1 MKKSKMQ
8 FKDKNLPMI
17 TLILILVQS
26 FQVNA
31 MVPLKESPVDIIK
44 NRNKTVEEIIGNKD
58 EIKGETK
65 ERLKDVINSFMDF
78 NEFSRLAL
86 GKYWKERTGQ
96 EKKDFTNV
104 FQKLIRNS
112 SVKKL
117 EIYQADRIV
126 YEEPE
131 INGSKAK
138 VTTIAYKKRKEF
150 EITYKMHKV
159 DNEWKTYDMEID
171 GVSTARNYRDS
182 FYKQI
187 AKTSYKEMYDKL
199 VKKLENQK

>member
-1 MKKSKMQ
+1 MKESKMQ
-8 FKDKNLPMI
+8 FKNKNLSMI
-17 TLILILVQS
+17 SILILVQS
-26 FQVNA
+26 FQVSGIA
-31 MVPLKESPVDIIK
+31 AVEESPVEIIK

-58 EIKGETK
+58 EVKGETK
-65 ERLKDVINSFMDF
+65 ERLKDIINSFMDF
-78 NEFSRLAL
+78 NELSRLAL
-86 GKYWKERTGQ
+86 GKYWKERTKQ
-96 EKKDFTNV
+96 EKRDFVNV
-104 FQKLIRNS
+104 FQQLIRNS

-117 EIYQADRIV
+117 EIYRADRMV

-138 VTTIAYKKRKEF
+138 VTTIAYKKRKQF

-171 GVSTARNYRDS
+171 GVSTARSYRDS

-199 VKKLENQK
+199 VKRLENQK

>member
-1 MKKSKMQ
+1 MQ
-8 FKDKNLPMI
+8 FKDKTLPLI
-17 TLILILVQS
+17 ILILILVQS
-26 FQVNA
+26 FQVSA
-31 MVPLKESPVDIIK
+31 IVPGTESPVDIIK
-44 NRNKTVEEIIGNKD
+44 NRNRTVEEIIGNKD
-58 EIKGETK
+58 EINGETK
-65 ERLKDVINSFMDF
+65 EKLKDVINSFMDF

-86 GKYWKERTGQ
+86 GKYWKERTEQ
-96 EKKDFTNV
+96 EKKDFVNV

-117 EIYQADRIV
+117 EIYQADRMV

-171 GVSTARNYRDS
+171 GVSTARSYRDS

-199 VKKLENQK
+199 VKRLEKQK

>member
-1 MKKSKMQ
+1 MQ
-8 FKDKNLPMI
+8 FKNKNLPMI
-17 TLILILVQS
+17 IVIIILFQS
-26 FQVNA
+26 FQVIGIA
-31 MVPLKESPVDIIK
+31 AVEESPVEIIK
-44 NRNKTVEEIIGNKD
+44 NRNKTVEKIIGNKD
-58 EIKGETK
+58 EVKGETK
-65 ERLKDVINSFMDF
+65 ERLKDIINSFMDF
-78 NEFSRLAL
+78 NELSRLAL
-86 GKYWKERTGQ
+86 GKYWKERTKG
-96 EKKDFTNV
+96 EKRDFANV
-104 FQKLIRNS
+104 FQQLIRNS

-117 EIYQADRIV
+117 EIYQADRVV

-138 VTTIAYKKRKEF
+138 VTTIAYKKRKQF

-171 GVSTARNYRDS
+171 GVSTARSYRDS

>member
-1 MKKSKMQ
+1 MQ
-8 FKDKNLPMI
+8 FKNKSLPVI
-17 TLILILVQS
+17 ISIIILFLS
-26 FQVNA
+26 FQENGIA
-31 MVPLKESPVDIIK
+31 ETEKSPVDIIK
-44 NRNKTVEEIIGNKD
+44 SRNKTVEKIIGNKD
-58 EIKGETK
+58 EVSGETK

-78 NEFSRLAL
+78 NELSRIAL
-86 GKYWKERTGQ
+86 GKYWKERTEV
-96 EKKDFTNV
+96 EKKDFVNV
-104 FQKLIRNS
+104 FQQLIRNS

-117 EIYQADRIV
+117 EIYQADRMV

-138 VTTIAYKKRKEF
+138 VTTVAYKKRKQF
-150 EITYKMHKV
+150 EIIYKMHKV
-159 DNEWKTYDMEID
+159 DNEWKTYDLEID

-199 VKKLENQK
+199 VRRLENSK

>member
-1 MKKSKMQ
+1 MQ
-8 FKDKNLPMI
+8 FKNKNLSMI
-17 TLILILVQS
+17 ISLILVQS
-26 FQVNA
+26 FQVSGIA
-31 MVPLKESPVDIIK
+31 AVEESPVEIIK

-58 EIKGETK
+58 EVKGETK
-65 ERLKDVINSFMDF
+65 ERLKDIINSFMDF
-78 NEFSRLAL
+78 NELSRLAL
-86 GKYWKERTGQ
+86 GKYWKERTKQ
-96 EKKDFTNV
+96 EKRDFINV
-104 FQKLIRNS
+104 FQQLIRNS

-117 EIYQADRIV
+117 EIYQADRVV

-138 VTTIAYKKRKEF
+138 VTTIAYKKRKQF

-171 GVSTARNYRDS
+171 GVSTARSYRDS

-199 VKKLENQK
+199 VKRLENQK

>member
-1 MKKSKMQ
+1 MQ
-8 FKDKNLPMI
+8 FKNKNLSMI
-17 TLILILVQS
+17 SILILVQS
-26 FQVNA
+26 FQVSGIA
-31 MVPLKESPVDIIK
+31 AVEESPVEIIK

-58 EIKGETK
+58 EVKGETK
-65 ERLKDVINSFMDF
+65 ERLKDIINSFMDF
-78 NEFSRLAL
+78 NELSRLAL
-86 GKYWKERTGQ
+86 GKYWKERTKQ
-96 EKKDFTNV
+96 EKRDFANV
-104 FQKLIRNS
+104 FQQLIRNS

-117 EIYQADRIV
+117 EIYRADRMV

-138 VTTIAYKKRKEF
+138 VTTIAYKKRKQF

-171 GVSTARNYRDS
+171 GVSTARSYRDS

>member
-1 MKKSKMQ
+1 M
-8 FKDKNLPMI
+8 
-17 TLILILVQS
+17 
-26 FQVNA
+26 
-31 MVPLKESPVDIIK
+31 
-44 NRNKTVEEIIGNKD
+44 
-58 EIKGETK
+58 
-65 ERLKDVINSFMDF
+65 
-78 NEFSRLAL
+78 
-86 GKYWKERTGQ
+86 
-96 EKKDFTNV
+96 
-104 FQKLIRNS
+104 
-112 SVKKL
+112 
-117 EIYQADRIV
+117 V

-138 VTTIAYKKRKEF
+138 VTTIAYKKRKQF

-171 GVSTARNYRDS
+171 GVSTARSYRDS

>member
-1 MKKSKMQ
+1 MKESKMQ
-8 FKDKNLPMI
+8 FKNKNLSMI
-17 TLILILVQS
+17 IILILVQS
-26 FQVNA
+26 FQVSGIA
-31 MVPLKESPVDIIK
+31 AVEESPVEIIK

-58 EIKGETK
+58 EVKGETK
-65 ERLKDVINSFMDF
+65 ERLKDIINSFMDF
-78 NEFSRLAL
+78 NELSRLAL
-86 GKYWKERTGQ
+86 GKYWKERTKQ
-96 EKKDFTNV
+96 EKRDFVNV
-104 FQKLIRNS
+104 FQQLIRNS

-117 EIYQADRIV
+117 EIYRADRMV

-131 INGSKAK
+131 INDSKAK
-138 VTTIAYKKRKEF
+138 VTTIAYKKRKQF

-171 GVSTARNYRDS
+171 GVSTARSYRDS

-199 VKKLENQK
+199 VKRLENQK

>member
-1 MKKSKMQ
+1 MQ
-8 FKDKNLPMI
+8 LNKKNLSMI
-17 TLILILVQS
+17 IVIIILFQS
-26 FQVNA
+26 FLVSGIA
-31 MVPLKESPVDIIK
+31 VVEESPVEIIK
-44 NRNKTVEEIIGNKD
+44 NRNKTVADIIGNKD
-58 EIKGETK
+58 EVKGETK
-65 ERLKDVINSFMDF
+65 ERLKDIINSFMDF
-78 NEFSRLAL
+78 DELSRLAL
-86 GKYWKERTGQ
+86 GKYWKERTKQ
-96 EKKDFTNV
+96 EKRDFANV
-104 FQKLIRNS
+104 FQQLIRNS

-117 EIYQADRIV
+117 ELYRADRMV

-138 VTTIAYKKRKEF
+138 VTTIAYKKRKQF

-171 GVSTARNYRDS
+171 GVSTARSYRDS

-199 VKKLENQK
+199 VKKLESQK

>member
-1 MKKSKMQ
+1 MQ
-8 FKDKNLPMI
+8 FKNKNLSMI
-17 TLILILVQS
+17 IILILVQS
-26 FQVNA
+26 FQVSGIA
-31 MVPLKESPVDIIK
+31 AVEESPVEIIK

-58 EIKGETK
+58 EVKGETK
-65 ERLKDVINSFMDF
+65 ERLKDIINSFMDF
-78 NEFSRLAL
+78 NELSRLAL
-86 GKYWKERTGQ
+86 GKYWKERTKQ
-96 EKKDFTNV
+96 EKRDFVNV
-104 FQKLIRNS
+104 FQQLIRNS

-117 EIYQADRIV
+117 EIYRADRMV

-138 VTTIAYKKRKEF
+138 VTTIAYKKRKQF

-171 GVSTARNYRDS
+171 GVSTARSYRDS

-199 VKKLENQK
+199 VKRLENQK

>member
-1 MKKSKMQ
+1 MQ
-8 FKDKNLPMI
+8 FKNKNLSMI
-17 TLILILVQS
+17 SILILVQS
-26 FQVNA
+26 FQVSGIA
-31 MVPLKESPVDIIK
+31 AVEESPVEIIK

-58 EIKGETK
+58 EVKGETK
-65 ERLKDVINSFMDF
+65 ERLKDIINSFMDF
-78 NEFSRLAL
+78 NELSRLAL
-86 GKYWKERTGQ
+86 GKYWKERTKQ
-96 EKKDFTNV
+96 EKRDFVNV
-104 FQKLIRNS
+104 FQQLIRNS

-117 EIYQADRIV
+117 EIYQADRMV

-138 VTTIAYKKRKEF
+138 VTTIDYKKRKQF

-171 GVSTARNYRDS
+171 GVSTARSYRDS

-199 VKKLENQK
+199 VKRLENQK

>member
-1 MKKSKMQ
+1 MQ
-8 FKDKNLPMI
+8 FKNKNLSMI
-17 TLILILVQS
+17 SILILVQS
-26 FQVNA
+26 FQVSGIA
-31 MVPLKESPVDIIK
+31 AVEESPVEIIK

-58 EIKGETK
+58 EVKGETK
-65 ERLKDVINSFMDF
+65 ERLKDIINSFMDF
-78 NEFSRLAL
+78 NELSRLAL
-86 GKYWKERTGQ
+86 GKYWKERTKQ
-96 EKKDFTNV
+96 EKRDFVNV
-104 FQKLIRNS
+104 FQQLIRNS

-117 EIYQADRIV
+117 EIYRADRMV

-138 VTTIAYKKRKEF
+138 VTTIAYKKRKQF

-171 GVSTARNYRDS
+171 GLSTARSYRDS

-199 VKKLENQK
+199 VKRLENQK

>member
-1 MKKSKMQ
+1 MQ
-8 FKDKNLPMI
+8 FKNKNLSMI
-17 TLILILVQS
+17 IILILVQS
-26 FQVNA
+26 FQVSGIA
-31 MVPLKESPVDIIK
+31 AVEESPVEIIK

-58 EIKGETK
+58 EVKGETK
-65 ERLKDVINSFMDF
+65 ERLKDIINSFMDF
-78 NEFSRLAL
+78 NELSRLAL
-86 GKYWKERTGQ
+86 GKYWKERTKQ
-96 EKKDFTNV
+96 EKRDFANV
-104 FQKLIRNS
+104 FQQLIRNS

-117 EIYQADRIV
+117 EIYQADRMV

-138 VTTIAYKKRKEF
+138 VTTIAYKKRKQF

-171 GVSTARNYRDS
+171 GVSTARSYRDS

-199 VKKLENQK
+199 VKKLESQK

>member
-1 MKKSKMQ
+1 MQ
-8 FKDKNLPMI
+8 FKNKNLSMI
-17 TLILILVQS
+17 IILILAQS
-26 FQVNA
+26 FQLSGIAAVE
-31 MVPLKESPVDIIK
+31 ESPVEIIK

-58 EIKGETK
+58 EVLGETK
-65 ERLKDVINSFMDF
+65 ERLKDIINSFMDF
-78 NEFSRLAL
+78 NELSRLAL
-86 GKYWKERTGQ
+86 GKYWKQRTKQ
-96 EKKDFTNV
+96 EKRDFANV
-104 FQKLIRNS
+104 FQQLIRNS

-117 EIYQADRIV
+117 EIYRADRMV

-138 VTTIAYKKRKEF
+138 VTTIAYKKRKQF

-171 GVSTARNYRDS
+171 GVSTARSYRDS

-199 VKKLENQK
+199 VKKLENQKK

>member
-1 MKKSKMQ
+1 MQ
-8 FKDKNLPMI
+8 FKNKNLSMI
-17 TLILILVQS
+17 SILILVQS
-26 FQVNA
+26 FQVSGIA
-31 MVPLKESPVDIIK
+31 AVEESPVEIIK

-58 EIKGETK
+58 EVKGETK
-65 ERLKDVINSFMDF
+65 ERLKDIINSFMDF
-78 NEFSRLAL
+78 NELSRLAL
-86 GKYWKERTGQ
+86 GKYWKERTKQ
-96 EKKDFTNV
+96 EKRDFANV
-104 FQKLIRNS
+104 FQQLIRNS

-117 EIYQADRIV
+117 EIYRADRMV

-138 VTTIAYKKRKEF
+138 VTTIAYKKRKQF

-171 GVSTARNYRDS
+171 GLSTARSYRDS

>member
-1 MKKSKMQ
+1 MQ
-8 FKDKNLPMI
+8 FKNKNLSMI
-17 TLILILVQS
+17 IILILAQS
-26 FQVNA
+26 FQLSGIAAVE
-31 MVPLKESPVDIIK
+31 ESPVEIIK

-58 EIKGETK
+58 EVKGETK
-65 ERLKDVINSFMDF
+65 ERLKDIINSFMDF
-78 NEFSRLAL
+78 NELSRLAL
-86 GKYWKERTGQ
+86 GKYWKQRTKQ
-96 EKKDFTNV
+96 EKRDFANV
-104 FQKLIRNS
+104 FQQLIRNS

-117 EIYQADRIV
+117 EIYRADRMV

-138 VTTIAYKKRKEF
+138 VTTIAYKKRKQF

-171 GVSTARNYRDS
+171 GVSTARSYRDS

-199 VKKLENQK
+199 VKKLESQK

>member
-1 MKKSKMQ
+1 MQ
-8 FKDKNLPMI
+8 FKNKNLSMI
-17 TLILILVQS
+17 IILILVQS
-26 FQVNA
+26 FQVSGIA
-31 MVPLKESPVDIIK
+31 AVEESPVEIIK

-58 EIKGETK
+58 EVKGETK
-65 ERLKDVINSFMDF
+65 ERLKDIINSFMDF
-78 NEFSRLAL
+78 NELSRLAL
-86 GKYWKERTGQ
+86 GKYWKERTKQ
-96 EKKDFTNV
+96 EKRDFANV
-104 FQKLIRNS
+104 FQQLIRNS

-117 EIYQADRIV
+117 EIYQADRMV

-138 VTTIAYKKRKEF
+138 VTTIAYKKRKQF

-171 GVSTARNYRDS
+171 GVSTARSYRDS

-199 VKKLENQK
+199 VKRLENQK

>member
-1 MKKSKMQ
+1 MKESKMQ
-8 FKDKNLPMI
+8 FKNKNLSMI
-17 TLILILVQS
+17 SILILVQS
-26 FQVNA
+26 FQVSGIA
-31 MVPLKESPVDIIK
+31 AVEESPVEIIK

-58 EIKGETK
+58 EVKGETK
-65 ERLKDVINSFMDF
+65 ERLKDIINSFMDF
-78 NEFSRLAL
+78 NELSRLAL
-86 GKYWKERTGQ
+86 GKYWKERTKQ
-96 EKKDFTNV
+96 EKRDFANV
-104 FQKLIRNS
+104 FQQLIRNS

-117 EIYQADRIV
+117 EIYRADRMV

-138 VTTIAYKKRKEF
+138 VTTIAYKKRKQF

-171 GVSTARNYRDS
+171 GVSTARSYRDS

-199 VKKLENQK
+199 VKRLENQK

>member
-1 MKKSKMQ
+1 
-8 FKDKNLPMI
+8 MI
-17 TLILILVQS
+17 IILILLQS
-26 FQVNA
+26 FHVSGLA
-31 MVPLKESPVDIIK
+31 AVEESPVEIIK

-58 EIKGETK
+58 EVKGEAK
-65 ERLKDVINSFMDF
+65 ERLKDIINSFMDF
-78 NEFSRLAL
+78 NELSRLAL
-86 GKYWKERTGQ
+86 GKYWKERTKQ
-96 EKKDFTNV
+96 EKGDFVNV
-104 FQKLIRNS
+104 FQQLIRNS

-117 EIYQADRIV
+117 EIYQADRMV

-138 VTTIAYKKRKEF
+138 VTTIAYKKRKQF

-171 GVSTARNYRDS
+171 GVSTARSYRDS

>member
-1 MKKSKMQ
+1 MQ
-8 FKDKNLPMI
+8 FKNKNLSMI
-17 TLILILVQS
+17 SILILVQS
-26 FQVNA
+26 FQVSGIA
-31 MVPLKESPVDIIK
+31 AVEESPVEIIK

-58 EIKGETK
+58 EVKGETK
-65 ERLKDVINSFMDF
+65 ERLKDIINSFMDF
-78 NEFSRLAL
+78 NELSRLAL
-86 GKYWKERTGQ
+86 GKYWKERTKQ
-96 EKKDFTNV
+96 EKRDFVNV
-104 FQKLIRNS
+104 FQQLIRNS

-117 EIYQADRIV
+117 EIYRADRMV

-138 VTTIAYKKRKEF
+138 VTTIAYKKRKQF

-171 GVSTARNYRDS
+171 GVSTARSYRDS

>member
-1 MKKSKMQ
+1 MQ
-8 FKDKNLPMI
+8 FKNKNLSMI
-17 TLILILVQS
+17 IILILVQS
-26 FQVNA
+26 FQVSGIA
-31 MVPLKESPVDIIK
+31 AVEESPVEIIK

-58 EIKGETK
+58 EVKGETK
-65 ERLKDVINSFMDF
+65 ERLKDIINSFMDF
-78 NEFSRLAL
+78 NELSRLAL
-86 GKYWKERTGQ
+86 GKYWKERTKG
-96 EKKDFTNV
+96 EKRDFANV
-104 FQKLIRNS
+104 FQQLIRNS

-117 EIYQADRIV
+117 EIYQADRMV

-138 VTTIAYKKRKEF
+138 VTTIAYKKRKQF

-171 GVSTARNYRDS
+171 GVSTARSYRDS

-199 VKKLENQK
+199 VKKLESQK

>member
-1 MKKSKMQ
+1 MKKLKMQ
-8 FKDKNLPMI
+8 FRDKSSPMI
-17 TLILILVQS
+17 ILIIILFQS
-26 FQVNA
+26 FQTNGLLA
-31 MVPLKESPVDIIK
+31 LEESPVDIIK

-58 EIKGETK
+58 EVKGETK
-65 ERLKDVINSFMDF
+65 EKLKDVINSFMDF

-86 GKYWKERTGQ
+86 GKYWKKRTEQ
-96 EKKDFTNV
+96 EKKDFVNV
-104 FQKLIRNS
+104 FQQLIRNS

-131 INGSKAK
+131 INGSKAT
-138 VTTIAYKKRKEF
+138 VTTVAYKKRKQF

-159 DNEWKTYDMEID
+159 NDEWKTYDMEID

-187 AKTSYKEMYDKL
+187 TKTSYKEMYDKL
-199 VKKLENQK
+199 VKRLESNK

>member
-1 MKKSKMQ
+1 MQ
-8 FKDKNLPMI
+8 FKNKNLSMI
-17 TLILILVQS
+17 IILILVQS
-26 FQVNA
+26 FQVSGIA
-31 MVPLKESPVDIIK
+31 AVEESPVEIIK

-58 EIKGETK
+58 EVKGETK
-65 ERLKDVINSFMDF
+65 ERLKDIINSFMDF
-78 NEFSRLAL
+78 NELSRLAL
-86 GKYWKERTGQ
+86 GKYWKERTKQ
-96 EKKDFTNV
+96 EKRDFVNV
-104 FQKLIRNS
+104 FQQLIRNS

-117 EIYQADRIV
+117 EIYQADRMV

-138 VTTIAYKKRKEF
+138 VTTIAYKKRKQF

-171 GVSTARNYRDS
+171 GVSTARSYRDS

-199 VKKLENQK
+199 VKRLENQK

>member
-1 MKKSKMQ
+1 MQ
-8 FKDKNLPMI
+8 FKNKNLSMI
-17 TLILILVQS
+17 SILILVQS
-26 FQVNA
+26 FQVSGIA
-31 MVPLKESPVDIIK
+31 AVEESPVEIIK

-58 EIKGETK
+58 EVKGETK
-65 ERLKDVINSFMDF
+65 ERLKDIINSFMDF
-78 NEFSRLAL
+78 NELSRLAL
-86 GKYWKERTGQ
+86 GKYWKERTKQ
-96 EKKDFTNV
+96 EKRDFVNV
-104 FQKLIRNS
+104 FQQLIRNS

-117 EIYQADRIV
+117 EIYQADRMV

-138 VTTIAYKKRKEF
+138 VTTIAYKKRKQF

-171 GVSTARNYRDS
+171 GVSTARSYRDS

-199 VKKLENQK
+199 VKRLENQK

>member
-1 MKKSKMQ
+1 MQ
-8 FKDKNLPMI
+8 FKNKNLSMI
-17 TLILILVQS
+17 IILILVQS
-26 FQVNA
+26 FQVSGIA
-31 MVPLKESPVDIIK
+31 AVEESPVEIIK

-58 EIKGETK
+58 EVKGETK
-65 ERLKDVINSFMDF
+65 ERLKDIINSFMDF
-78 NEFSRLAL
+78 NELSRLAL
-86 GKYWKERTGQ
+86 GKYWKERTKQ
-96 EKKDFTNV
+96 EKRDFVNV
-104 FQKLIRNS
+104 FQQLIRNS

-117 EIYQADRIV
+117 EIYRADRMV

-138 VTTIAYKKRKEF
+138 VTTIAYKKRKQF

-171 GVSTARNYRDS
+171 GVSTARSYRDS

-187 AKTSYKEMYDKL
+187 AKTS
-199 VKKLENQK
+199 

>member
-1 MKKSKMQ
+1 MKESKMQ
-8 FKDKNLPMI
+8 FKNKNLSMI
-17 TLILILVQS
+17 IILILVQS
-26 FQVNA
+26 FQVSGIA
-31 MVPLKESPVDIIK
+31 AVEESPVEIIK

-58 EIKGETK
+58 EVKGETK
-65 ERLKDVINSFMDF
+65 ERLKDIINSFMDF
-78 NEFSRLAL
+78 NELSRLAL
-86 GKYWKERTGQ
+86 GKYWKERTKQ
-96 EKKDFTNV
+96 EKRDFANV
-104 FQKLIRNS
+104 FQQLIRNS

-117 EIYQADRIV
+117 EIYQADRMV

-138 VTTIAYKKRKEF
+138 VTTIAYKKRKQF

-171 GVSTARNYRDS
+171 GVSTARSYRDS

-199 VKKLENQK
+199 VKRLENQK

>member
-1 MKKSKMQ
+1 MQ
-8 FKDKNLPMI
+8 FKNKNLSMI
-17 TLILILVQS
+17 SILILVQS
-26 FQVNA
+26 FQVSGIA
-31 MVPLKESPVDIIK
+31 AVEESPVEIIK

-58 EIKGETK
+58 EVKGETK
-65 ERLKDVINSFMDF
+65 ERLKDIINSFMDF
-78 NEFSRLAL
+78 NELSRLAL
-86 GKYWKERTGQ
+86 GKYWKERTKQ
-96 EKKDFTNV
+96 EKRDFVNV
-104 FQKLIRNS
+104 FQQLIRNS

-117 EIYQADRIV
+117 EIYRADRMV

-138 VTTIAYKKRKEF
+138 VTTIAYKKRKQF

-171 GVSTARNYRDS
+171 GVSTARSYRDS

-199 VKKLENQK
+199 VKRLENQK

>member
-1 MKKSKMQ
+1 MQ
-8 FKDKNLPMI
+8 FKNKNLSMI
-17 TLILILVQS
+17 SILILVQS
-26 FQVNA
+26 FQVSGIA
-31 MVPLKESPVDIIK
+31 AVEESPVEIIK

-58 EIKGETK
+58 EVKGETK
-65 ERLKDVINSFMDF
+65 ERLKDIINSFMDF
-78 NEFSRLAL
+78 NELSRLAL
-86 GKYWKERTGQ
+86 GKYWKGRTKQ
-96 EKKDFTNV
+96 EKRDFANV
-104 FQKLIRNS
+104 FQQLIRNS

-117 EIYQADRIV
+117 EIYRADRMV

-138 VTTIAYKKRKEF
+138 VTTIAFKKRKQF

-171 GVSTARNYRDS
+171 GVSTARSYRDS

>member
-1 MKKSKMQ
+1 
-8 FKDKNLPMI
+8 MI
-17 TLILILVQS
+17 IILILLQS
-26 FQVNA
+26 FQVSGLA
-31 MVPLKESPVDIIK
+31 AVEESPVEIIK

-58 EIKGETK
+58 EVKGETK
-65 ERLKDVINSFMDF
+65 ERLKDIINSFMDF
-78 NEFSRLAL
+78 NELSRLAL
-86 GKYWKERTGQ
+86 GKYWKERTKQ
-96 EKKDFTNV
+96 EKRDFANV
-104 FQKLIRNS
+104 FQQLIRNS

-117 EIYQADRIV
+117 EIYQADRMV

-138 VTTIAYKKRKEF
+138 VTTIAYKKRKQF

-171 GVSTARNYRDS
+171 GVSTARSYRDS